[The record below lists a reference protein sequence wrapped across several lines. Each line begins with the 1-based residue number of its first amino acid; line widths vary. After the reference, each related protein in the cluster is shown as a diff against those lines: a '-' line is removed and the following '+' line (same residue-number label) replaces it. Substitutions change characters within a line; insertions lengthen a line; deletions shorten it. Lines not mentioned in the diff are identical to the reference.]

1 MKKEIQFDYFE
12 VHAFEM
18 DKNNNV
24 AMDIKM
30 DITPILENLLHMET
44 VDRTQNY
51 KSDKIRFQVV
61 HKKDNSI
68 WEIQLLR
75 LREVLLPGIADDE
88 GNYEIITLEDGQY
101 IGESTSM
108 IYDSENCVICMQR
121 NNKAILPSIL
131 EYLLRSIY
139 DGGNELITLR
149 PIIRPTNLMQLNNN
163 TLFRKISIGIATDE
177 IVLNEKHETPIGK
190 ILNNMQEYDCG
201 YITLELGF
209 NGRLKKNTTM
219 ASGPQAATERP
230 TLFEAQSEIRWVWA
244 SASAVALSSRTSARQ
259 AGARLLQPKR
269 PRVSPLQ
276 TVLFFSEALFFLLR
290 QIRRLYYIILSVAE
304 QEIMQKIRRNSI
316 KSRRI

>member
-219 ASGPQAATERP
+219 ASGLSFNTIQELLEDNKVNKLKVDYKTTEDSFVEHVDLIENK
-230 TLFEAQSEIRWVWA
+230 THDIISFEYERNYDITHEVIFKKIYERYLIR
-244 SASAVALSSRTSARQ
+244 
-259 AGARLLQPKR
+259 
-269 PRVSPLQ
+269 
-276 TVLFFSEALFFLLR
+276 
-290 QIRRLYYIILSVAE
+290 
-304 QEIMQKIRRNSI
+304 
-316 KSRRI
+316 KSNNNIYR